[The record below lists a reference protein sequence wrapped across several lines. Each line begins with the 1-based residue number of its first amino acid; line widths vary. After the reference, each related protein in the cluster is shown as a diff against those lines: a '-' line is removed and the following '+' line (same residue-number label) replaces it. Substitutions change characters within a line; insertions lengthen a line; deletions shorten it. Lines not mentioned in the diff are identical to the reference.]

1 MPHRL
6 AALAAGPI
14 GSELSSLADALRLVT
29 VRIRTGRS
37 GEGAG
42 VIWREHGVIVTNAH
56 VALGAAVR
64 IGLGDGRAL
73 DGRVVARDLERD
85 LAAVVVADAHLPAA
99 SPGDVE
105 RLRAG
110 ELVVALGH
118 PFGVANAI
126 SLGVVHQVVRDD
138 DGTPRWIR
146 ADVRLAPGNSG
157 GPLADATGR
166 VLGLNTLVANGL
178 GYAIPVPA
186 ITRFLRLAGL
196 RDPGERAA

>member
-1 MPHRL
+1 MPGGL

-14 GSELSSLADALRLVT
+14 GSELSSLAEALRRVT

-56 VALGAAVR
+56 VVLGAAAR

-73 DGRVVARDLERD
+73 DGRVVARDPEHD
-85 LAAVVVADAHLPAA
+85 LAAVLVAEAHLPAA
-99 SPGDVE
+99 LPGDVE
-105 RLRAG
+105 RLRPG

-138 DGTPRWIR
+138 DGTPHWIR

-166 VLGLNTLVANGL
+166 VVGLNTLVANGL

-186 ITRFLRLAGL
+186 IARFLRLAGL